1 MRIRDEWTGALHDSA
16 GVMTR
21 ERFFDAAGV
30 AVRYVDEGSGVPV
43 VLVHCF
49 GGDFDSQF
57 AATGIFP
64 ALVQAHRVLGMGLRG
79 HGKSGKPHD
88 PRAYGAQMTLDIVRL
103 LDHAGVERAH
113 VVGYSMG
120 AHLVAQLLT
129 LAPERMLSA
138 TLGGA
143 CGRRHWSGAD
153 DARVAAEASELE
165 QGSMRAQI
173 LRLWPAGRP
182 LPGDEEPAARS
193 RRYLADRDALALA
206 AMRRANRDQVVSDAA
221 LAAVDVATL
230 GIVGSRDPYLAQ
242 FQSLARCMRTLEL
255 VVIEGAAHADAAAHP
270 QFVAALRAFLAA
282 HAHAVKR

>member
-1 MRIRDEWTGALHDSA
+1 VRIDREWTGALHDSA
-16 GVMTR
+16 GVVTR

-30 AVRYVDEGSGVPV
+30 PVRYVDEGAGVPV

-57 AATGIFP
+57 LATGIFP
-64 ALVQAHRVLGMGLRG
+64 ALVQAHRVLGMDLRG
-79 HGKSGKPHD
+79 HGRSGKPRD
-88 PRAYGAQMTLDIVRL
+88 PRAYGAQLTLDIVRL

-129 LAPERMLSA
+129 LAPGRMLSA

-143 CGRRHWSGAD
+143 CGRLHWTRED

-182 LPGDEEPAARS
+182 LPREEEIAARS
-193 RRYLADRDALALA
+193 RRYLAGQDALALA
-206 AMRRANRDQVVSDAA
+206 AMRRANRDQVVSEAA
-221 LAAVDVATL
+221 LAAVDVPTL
-230 GIVGSRDPYLAQ
+230 GIVGSRDPYLTQ
-242 FQSLARCMRTLEL
+242 FQSLVGCMRTLQL
-255 VVIEGAAHADAAAHP
+255 VIIDGAAHADAAAHP
-270 QFVAALRAFLAA
+270 QFAAALRAFLAA
-282 HAHAVKR
+282 HAGEGG